1 MRLLK
6 LKLPHFLGFWVN
18 SLAYVIGLFSLMS
31 ENQYMGGY
39 YLN

>member
-1 MRLLK
+1 MRLLNP
-6 LKLPHFLGFWVN
+6 KLPYLD
-18 SLAYVIGLFSLMS
+18 YVIGLFSLMS